1 MKGSFRVIVLLLTTL
16 MVPSLAHAHSGAGE
30 TSRLLEGIGHPL
42 SGLDHICAMVA
53 VGLWAAQMGGR
64 SIWAI
69 PLTFINVM
77 ALGGILAMMGIN
89 LPLVETGIV
98 ISLLT
103 LGVLIA
109 ASLRLPLVASVII
122 VGLFA
127 TFHGLAHGAEMP
139 ETASALAYAAG
150 FIIAT
155 AFLHGCGVGLGV
167 AIQRLASPKIVRY
180 AGTAIVL
187 CGAYLLL

>member
-30 TSRLLEGIGHPL
+30 TSRLLQGIGHPL

>member
-16 MVPSLAHAHSGAGE
+16 MVPSLTHAHSGAGE
-30 TSRLLEGIGHPL
+30 TSRLLQGIGHPL